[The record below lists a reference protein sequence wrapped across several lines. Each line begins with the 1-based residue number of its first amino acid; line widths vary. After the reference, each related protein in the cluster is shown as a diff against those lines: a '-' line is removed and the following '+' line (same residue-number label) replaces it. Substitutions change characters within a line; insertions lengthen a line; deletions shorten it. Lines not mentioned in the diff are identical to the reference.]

1 MWCMIGQ
8 KDQRNQHERGYPFTQ
23 SLETGYFLE
32 IGIWDGNWIV
42 GMRKLDR
49 ITFLQYGRY

>member
-1 MWCMIGQ
+1 M
-8 KDQRNQHERGYPFTQ
+8 KEVTFTQ

-49 ITFLQYGRY
+49 IVFCSMGVIKANAFRV